1 MVAQNKN
8 FALAN
13 RLLRDIVIFA
23 PIFPQIRLFDLFERI
38 LARFFAVQLAVF
50 GIDCVSG
57 EPDNPL
63 DYPLM
68 LRLVVNAVSLVR
80 FDYDDIPVLGRNG
93 RIDKQIVAGI
103 QSRLHRGTH
112 DLHAYEYLRKQDG
125 EAEKN
130 CEQDDK
136 KSKGR

>member
-1 MVAQNKN
+1 MRQRPVAHDAHYIGKFELPQRSAVQTDAAMVAQNKN

-80 FDYDDIPVLGRNG
+80 FDYDDIPVFRGNS
-93 RIDKQIVAGI
+93 RIDKQIIALI
-103 QSRLHRGTH
+103 
-112 DLHAYEYLRKQDG
+112 
-125 EAEKN
+125 
-130 CEQDDK
+130 
-136 KSKGR
+136 